1 MLVRGYEDAD
11 SMVSGGNGHR
21 ESQHHHHQ
29 QVLQQSSPPSQPSS
43 SSPQVV
49 TSISAGSL
57 ADDDNG
63 GDHPHHPTQPQGHL
77 LCLLLGADRQAL
89 EHLQQHS
96 LFSLDAGGDELDNE
110 DEADQQ
116 THLSPSSSPP
126 LSSITPTITT
136 TYHFVRFSTHEAS
149 QLQKSSITT
158 TTPPFTSLQLVIHNG
173 EHFLSSLLPAILHL
187 LRSLSSHL
195 VSLKLQLVYPPSRQL
210 TAEYLAPI
218 FSAINAS
225 CRRRLEHLTV
235 ELRCSLKSPSSMSI
249 PLLGSAEADS
259 CGGSAL
265 KELHFYARDEVLFL
279 SSLLKI
285 PSSSP
290 LERIAFGCATSP
302 TEMMRRLAGASD
314 ALTSRVVAIV
324 TEEEAEN
331 GGDIFKHEDRLKLL
345 EMRCFAFTFRSLQ
358 SLRLNL
364 LSSQL
369 DVHLLLDT
377 ILTLHQ
383 LHYLKLAINGDCIL
397 PPGGGGQM
405 NSYGLPKTRK
415 SSSPASAFSS
425 PTAAPSPS
433 SVRVLH
439 LTLAMN
445 SHCDLFDLD
454 LPSRFPNLK
463 VLLLEPL
470 VRNTLSSSSS
480 TSSSSSPSP
489 SSDLTHHP
497 HQPVYSSGIICDI
510 CGIKGKKREGEED
523 ISPSIRSCA
532 SILLEHLK
540 VHQRLQVVHFY
551 CRPLHHKALRIP
563 TAQIDQ
569 FIREQLT

>member
-1 MLVRGYEDAD
+1 MLVRGYEDAE
-11 SMVSGGNGHR
+11 MVSGGNGHR
-21 ESQHHHHQ
+21 ESQHHHHL

-96 LFSLDAGGDELDNE
+96 LFSLDAGGDDEEVDDNDE

-126 LSSITPTITT
+126 LNSITT
-136 TYHFVRFSTHEAS
+136 TTTTTHHFVRFSTHEAL
-149 QLQKSSITT
+149 QLQKSTT
-158 TTPPFTSLQLVIHNG
+158 TTTTAPPVTSLQLVIHNG
-173 EHFLSSLLPAILHL
+173 EHFLSSLLPAILYL

-195 VSLKLQLVYPPSRQL
+195 VSLKLQLAYPPIRQL
-210 TAEYLAPI
+210 TAEYLTPI
-218 FSAINAS
+218 FSAINSS
-225 CRRRLEHLTV
+225 CRRLEHLTV
-235 ELRCSLKSPSSMSI
+235 ELQCSLKNPSSMSI
-249 PLLGSAEADS
+249 PLLSGEGS
-259 CGGSAL
+259 CGSAL
-265 KELHFYARDEVLFL
+265 KELHFYARNEVLFL

-285 PSSSP
+285 PTNSQ

-302 TEMMRRLAGASD
+302 TEMMRRLAGASE

-324 TEEEAEN
+324 TEEEG
-331 GGDIFKHEDRLKLL
+331 GGDIYKREDRLKLL
-345 EMRCFAFTFRSLQ
+345 EMRCFAYTFCSLNA
-358 SLRLNL
+358 LRLNL
-364 LSSQL
+364 LSSHL
-369 DVHLLLDT
+369 DVHLLLD
-377 ILTLHQ
+377 IIFTLPH
-383 LHYLKLAINGDCIL
+383 LHYLKLAINGDCVL
-397 PPGGGGQM
+397 PPGGGQQ

-425 PTAAPSPS
+425 PSLI
-433 SVRVLH
+433 RVLH

-445 SHCDLFDLD
+445 SHCDLLDLD

-470 VRNTLSSSSS
+470 VRNTS
-480 TSSSSSPSP
+480 SSSSSPSSSP
-489 SSDLTHHP
+489 SSSSDLTHHP

-510 CGIKGKKREGEED
+510 CGIKGKKRESEED